1 MLKTVENFINAC
13 VNNREGFDSERMRTS
28 VIALVSFVVVE
39 LLVLLLG
46 QWLWNNSLTNLV
58 TVVRPVSNMWHLLG
72 VSLLFRLMF
81 N

>member
-13 VNNREGFDSERMRTS
+13 VNNREGFGSERMRSS
-28 VIALVSFVVVE
+28 VIALVSFVIVE

-46 QWLWNNSLTNLV
+46 QWLWNSALVDLV
-58 TVVRPVSNMWHLLG
+58 TIVRPVTSMWRLLG
-72 VSLLFRLMF
+72 VSVLFRLMF

>member
-13 VNNREGFDSERMRTS
+13 VNNREGFGTERMRTS

-46 QWLWNNSLTNLV
+46 QWLWNNSLVELV
-58 TVVRPVSNMWHLLG
+58 TIVRPVNNMWKLLG
-72 VSLLFRLMF
+72 ASVLFRLMF

>member
-13 VNNREGFDSERMRTS
+13 VNNREGFGSERMRTS
-28 VIALVSFVVVE
+28 VIALVSFVIVE

-46 QWLWNNSLTNLV
+46 QWLWNSALVDLV
-58 TVVRPVSNMWHLLG
+58 TIVRPVTSMWRLLG
-72 VSLLFRLMF
+72 VSVLFRLMF